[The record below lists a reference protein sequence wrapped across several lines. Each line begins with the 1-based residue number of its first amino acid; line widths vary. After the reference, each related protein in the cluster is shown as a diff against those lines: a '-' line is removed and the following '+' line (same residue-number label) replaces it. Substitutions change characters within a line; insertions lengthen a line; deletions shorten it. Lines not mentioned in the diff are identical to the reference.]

1 MESART
7 NAKFCDNNSLFLT
20 KKTEFWGGGA
30 DYIIWPNCQVY
41 QLKNAP
47 CMKISPTIDVDCQ
60 ISSKD
65 LPQVFRDKPFDD
77 FPMIRFI
84 KHILLMAWQRFH
96 NVFTN
101 IKDDN
106 MISFLFVFFLLFS
119 LSHKSHFYIIAG
131 YPPGT

>member
-1 MESART
+1 
-7 NAKFCDNNSLFLT
+7 
-20 KKTEFWGGGA
+20 
-30 DYIIWPNCQVY
+30 
-41 QLKNAP
+41 
-47 CMKISPTIDVDCQ
+47 MKISPTIDVDCQ

-77 FPMIRFI
+77 FRMIRFI

-106 MISFLFVFFLLFS
+106 MISFLFVFFFS
-119 LSHKSHFYIIAG
+119 LIQ
-131 YPPGT
+131 P